1 MAEHPYPDPVI
12 LTDEEARKIFID
24 DGGQA
29 EYHDPIH
36 GARDQARY
44 AGRQFD
50 LWLQHHD
57 EELTAKLHGAEKEA
71 REREYRRTRALG
83 LAVEWAASWKS
94 SAPSPDTI
102 VRTAKKFESYLKGE
116 TNA

>member
-1 MAEHPYPDPVI
+1 MAEHPHPDLAI

-29 EYHDPIH
+29 EYYDPIN
-36 GARDQARY
+36 GAREQRRI

-57 EELTAKLHGAEKEA
+57 EELSAKLYNQEQ
-71 REREYRRTRALG
+71 RRARALG
-83 LAVEWAASWKS
+83 FAVEWATSWNQQPLPPIQSLKPPRS
-94 SAPSPDTI
+94 SSHI
-102 VRTAKKFESYLKGE
+102 SRKE
-116 TNA
+116 TNHAQVQGRC

>member
-1 MAEHPYPDPVI
+1 MAEHPHPDPAI

-36 GARDQARY
+36 GAQDQARY

-57 EELTAKLHGAEKEA
+57 EELSAKLYYQEQ
-71 REREYRRTRALG
+71 RRTRALG
-83 LAVEWAASWKS
+83 FAVEWAASWKS
-94 SAPSPDTI
+94 AAPAANTI
-102 VRTAKKFESYLKGE
+102 VETAKKFE
-116 TNA
+116 